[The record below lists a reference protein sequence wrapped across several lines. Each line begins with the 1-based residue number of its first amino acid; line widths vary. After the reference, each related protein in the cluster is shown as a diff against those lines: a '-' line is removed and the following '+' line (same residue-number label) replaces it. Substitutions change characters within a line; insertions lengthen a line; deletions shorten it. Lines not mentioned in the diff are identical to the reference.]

1 MIPAPSGITLDVRNR
16 QRLYKVNRTQL
27 RQLANQAL
35 LFCHCRARSRVRR
48 DAVRRIPTGLRAV
61 APRPTA
67 GNPAGVPALQSLSIV
82 LVSDAA
88 MARFNRQYHATAGT
102 TDVLSFDYGAGHGE
116 LIISVPR
123 AVAQARQFCTT
134 PSREL
139 ALYVVHGILHLQG
152 YDDLTPGRRRR
163 MRAAER
169 QWLRKLDF
177 HGLLPVR

>member
-1 MIPAPSGITLDVRNR
+1 MIPARSGVAVDIRNR
-16 QRLYKVNRTQL
+16 QRAYPVNLPQL
-27 RQLANQAL
+27 RQLAQQ
-35 LFCHCRARSRVRR
+35 
-48 DAVRRIPTGLRAV
+48 V
-61 APRPTA
+61 ATDF
-67 GNPAGVPALQSLSIV
+67 QSLSIV
-82 LVSDAA
+82 LVSDSA
-88 MARFNRQYHATAGT
+88 MARFNQQYHATAGT

-123 AVAQARQFCTT
+123 AVAQARQFHTT

-152 YDDLTPGRRRR
+152 HDDLQSAPRRR

-177 HGLLPVR
+177 RGVVSSR

>member
-1 MIPAPSGITLDVRNR
+1 MIPARSGVAVDIRNR
-16 QRLYKVNRTQL
+16 QRAHPVNCTQL
-27 RQLANQAL
+27 RQLAQQ
-35 LFCHCRARSRVRR
+35 
-48 DAVRRIPTGLRAV
+48 V
-61 APRPTA
+61 AA
-67 GNPAGVPALQSLSIV
+67 DLQSLSIV
-82 LVSDAA
+82 LVSDPA
-88 MARFNRQYHATAGT
+88 MARFNQQYHATAGT

-123 AVAQARQFCTT
+123 AVAQARQFHTT

-152 YDDLTPGRRRR
+152 HDDLQPAPRRR

-177 HGLLPVR
+177 HGVLPVR

>member
-1 MIPAPSGITLDVRNR
+1 MSPARSGMTLDVRNR
-16 QRLYKVNRTQL
+16 QRSHKVNCAKL
-27 RQLANQAL
+27 RQLAL
-35 LFCHCRARSRVRR
+35 E
-48 DAVRRIPTGLRAV
+48 V
-61 APRPTA
+61 AA
-67 GNPAGVPALQSLSIV
+67 DFQSLSIV
-82 LVSDAA
+82 LVSDPA

-123 AVAQARQFCTT
+123 AVAQARQFRTT

-152 YDDLTPGRRRR
+152 HDDLTPGPRRR

-169 QWLRKLDF
+169 RWLRKLDF
-177 HGLLPVR
+177 HGLLAVR